1 MPRPRDFATAL
12 GYYQDM
18 GELVFRMI
26 NLSPTGKNRFGMKST
41 KAQSNPYLRLLGT
54 LEFNEVLESIADI
67 FLKNWNCCSLT
78 ILVWDPDL
86 DSVCDKFYFGP
97 DRQFLTEAAKEY
109 TAELESGGGSFDDK
123 TTGVFESTELTLPD
137 DIELR
142 YIRIQKKGK
151 ICAAI
156 LMASSPVDGT
166 EIEKKLSEYP
176 LFVAIS
182 NAWEIREIKRENER
196 LRSRYD
202 DLEDQNA
209 NLEDQT
215 RKMIQDLTVK
225 DALRFRTIER
235 DKLLYEISS
244 AMRSS
249 VEIHQVLQNA
259 VNNLGQKF
267 DLSRC
272 LILRPSIH
280 TGDLLVYEHHNSS
293 TSSVQTLFFSDDGQA
308 FVRSMMSK
316 TAPCE
321 LGDGEYGT
329 TYGLDKDF
337 LATFG
342 FLSGLIIPLIMRTR
356 TIGAIFLQ
364 DCKMPRPWSI
374 DDLTFFGAL
383 ADHLSV
389 AVENAD
395 LHEEKKMQAV
405 TDGLTG
411 ISNRRNFNEC
421 FYKEFERARRYAE
434 PMTLAVVDLDFLKRI
449 NDTYGHT
456 AGDSAIK
463 AVASVLSS
471 SSRSIDIAARYGGE
485 EFCLLLP
492 NTLLEESVLIAE
504 RIRKLI
510 SEQDLEGKSGLVS
523 ASIGVANFPLH
534 ASEPDDLF
542 KRADEALYKAKEN
555 GRNQVYVFDSGN
567 P

>member
-1 MPRPRDFATAL
+1 
-12 GYYQDM
+12 
-18 GELVFRMI
+18 
-26 NLSPTGKNRFGMKST
+26 MKST
-41 KAQSNPYLRLLGT
+41 VKHSNYLMRMLGT
-54 LEFNEVLESIADI
+54 LDFNEVLETVADI
-67 FLKNWNCCSLT
+67 LLSTYSPKCVS
-78 ILVWDPDL
+78 ILIWDHDL
-86 DSVCDKFYFGP
+86 DTISDKFFYGP
-97 DRQFLTEAAKEY
+97 DRQLLSEATEEYAKQLDDS
-109 TAELESGGGSFDDK
+109 AGSFDDK
-123 TTGVFESTELTLPD
+123 AAGDFEAEEADIPD
-137 DIELR
+137 DLAVR
-142 YIRIQKKGK
+142 YIRIQQDGQ
-151 ICAAI
+151 ICGAI
-156 LMASSPVDGT
+156 LIAGTDVPAS
-166 EIEKKLSEYP
+166 EILQKLSEYP
-176 LFVAIS
+176 LYLAIT

-202 DLEDQNA
+202 DLEDQNSS
-209 NLEDQT
+209 LEEQT

-249 VEIHQVLQNA
+249 VEIQQVLQNA

-272 LILRPSIH
+272 LILRPSSQ
-280 TGDLLVYEHHNSS
+280 TGALLVYEFHNSA
-293 TSSVQTLFFSDDGQA
+293 TAPIQQKFFSEAGQE
-308 FVRSMMSK
+308 FVRSIMDK

-321 LGDGEYGT
+321 LGDGELGTSYGF
-329 TYGLDKDF
+329 DKDF
-337 LATFG
+337 LNSFG

-364 DCKMPRPWSI
+364 DCIMPRPWSI

-395 LHEEKKMQAV
+395 LHEEKKTQAV

-411 ISNRRNFNEC
+411 ISNRRNFNDC
-421 FYKEFERARRYAE
+421 FYKEFERAKRYAE
-434 PMTLAVVDLDFLKRI
+434 PMTLAVVDLDYLKKI

-504 RIRKLI
+504 RVRNLI
-510 SEQDLEGKSGLVS
+510 NETEQEWGGKIS

-534 ASEPDDLF
+534 ANDPDDLF

-555 GRNQVYVFDSGN
+555 GRNQVYVYDTTNGA
-567 P
+567 